1 MAPDGERTSRKSSM
15 PPSSTPIYSLATT
28 KAAKP
33 ENITAVPNQNQ
44 SHRATNHAMAS
55 DAESV
60 RRKTAPSSSPTPIYS
75 LATTKAVKPGK
86 KTAMPK
92 QSPLTNLQQ
101 QQRQR
106 QQQRLQQIR
115 AIRRKRTVAFA
126 VNHERVSQPHTAC
139 VVSSEETDAALGC
152 QNSSSA
158 RSELA
163 RDTVDPKHNRTN
175 PVTDSGNSTVSRDP
189 IPPRASPATRD
200 SRCTF
205 QQKSTDFGEDSHVKD
220 MEGIVQKEQPPPM
233 TTDLPTNANDERQNL
248 VFADL
253 KQLDRERSLDT
264 HEKNPKQSKN
274 GLNRL
279 VVDVRCAEAA
289 ASAASKS
296 ISVTTS
302 SSGDELRSIPVP
314 VTPIY
319 LSHETDVATA
329 NSRSKGRR
337 AGRPSKKQRSC
348 PHPDQDAS
356 AFAAKLS
363 SKPKLKRVRYDMECV
378 PRVEINKGVWGN
390 DNNNSNH
397 TTKKDSSAAMTI
409 IPNNEGNS
417 NDLAQTSSN
426 LLLQGSVLWIP
437 SSRQEWD
444 DCVSEMKAVCTS
456 AAFRRWSK
464 GLIKDY
470 EKSLSNVHF
479 SGNNN
484 DGHTTNTSSSSP
496 HSSTTMKSF
505 QPPLSQAFIKDRV
518 QIDDP
523 LRGYQIRH
531 AKGGWL
537 QGFLVWTNFTVWTQD
552 FQWDSNH
559 PSSGLLHQ
567 DINPDG
573 HSFAEDDGTLSR
585 ELQAL
590 PRGEQDPLDGGI
602 VMKQVAEISLLGGL
616 GCGELL
622 LRKAIEDIRK
632 SKSNDGC
639 NYKYIVLQ
647 ATEGSRTFYE
657 KMGFVR
663 VGAVC
668 RYRWAEYCT
677 NKSSSTTAS
686 GGKKP
691 NMKKLLAT
699 EVARKSSI
707 DPPPTFYGYR
717 HWTYTNESYKS
728 LDAHGGPSVMM
739 CLKLEDNN
747 EQRVHQDTVSELLQP
762 HVVHEK
768 PVIQLFG
775 NVSNPESEKVAPTR
789 KSQRRSSINRGTQQQ
804 QQEEREIGNVSHH
817 PLVGAPQSGGPTAAN
832 AITRRTSNRSK
843 RGRNASL
850 ADSGYVLY
858 GVEGGR
864 NSSKEKTSNATNS
877 KTSAKRQRRS
887 SKMKHNVTRES
898 MKTTNE
904 TINDA
909 VVVPSS
915 SSESDLDNS
924 TSQNGKSSTIV
935 KLKGVSAIGQASSVD
950 STTNP
955 SLSLKDS
962 TEANISEKT
971 SVAETSPGC
980 DANSDKIITI
990 CIEKNTEIANGNA
1003 TPVTGNESS
1012 LKSLA
1017 VPSASN
1023 ISTKHTEDKK
1033 SEYPPSR
1040 IPTAQKADTE
1050 KVDSASKVDES
1061 SIEEERVASDKQ
1073 TIEIT
1078 AESQG
1083 RVENNQQQL
1092 TLNAAVP
1099 IRTPEKKVVP
1109 DIVCKNEEQIEN
1121 SSIRLPPID
1130 PLPSKD
1136 GRKTTSGKIYD
1147 SIEEVKTNK
1156 SPSSSVT
1163 RDAVQQLG
1171 TRNCHRTTII
1181 PRKRSRRPVMKVN
1194 SSKLFKQKLDEN
1206 SKTTGFF
1213 YNKVVIRRD
1222 VQNVLDNRLN
1232 KRRRVDDD
1240 PKKGRIRWRYN
1251 GGLMMDHR
1259 YEFCYYFV
1267 LHFDEF
1273 KKSLTIVPM
1282 LKDGVFERSTGSKN
1296 KGIHSTV
1303 REESVLDE
1311 RLLGR
1316 PRYQCNILE
1325 TDKNWIRDVPL
1336 EEYAI
1341 VPEAVAVFD
1350 TPLVAQEAWDIGD
1363 GGFAPHV

>member
-1 MAPDGERTSRKSSM
+1 
-15 PPSSTPIYSLATT
+15 
-28 KAAKP
+28 
-33 ENITAVPNQNQ
+33 
-44 SHRATNHAMAS
+44 
-55 DAESV
+55 
-60 RRKTAPSSSPTPIYS
+60 
-75 LATTKAVKPGK
+75 
-86 KTAMPK
+86 
-92 QSPLTNLQQ
+92 
-101 QQRQR
+101 
-106 QQQRLQQIR
+106 
-115 AIRRKRTVAFA
+115 
-126 VNHERVSQPHTAC
+126 
-139 VVSSEETDAALGC
+139 
-152 QNSSSA
+152 
-158 RSELA
+158 
-163 RDTVDPKHNRTN
+163 
-175 PVTDSGNSTVSRDP
+175 
-189 IPPRASPATRD
+189 
-200 SRCTF
+200 
-205 QQKSTDFGEDSHVKD
+205 
-220 MEGIVQKEQPPPM
+220 
-233 TTDLPTNANDERQNL
+233 
-248 VFADL
+248 
-253 KQLDRERSLDT
+253 
-264 HEKNPKQSKN
+264 
-274 GLNRL
+274 
-279 VVDVRCAEAA
+279 
-289 ASAASKS
+289 
-296 ISVTTS
+296 
-302 SSGDELRSIPVP
+302 
-314 VTPIY
+314 
-319 LSHETDVATA
+319 
-329 NSRSKGRR
+329 
-337 AGRPSKKQRSC
+337 
-348 PHPDQDAS
+348 
-356 AFAAKLS
+356 
-363 SKPKLKRVRYDMECV
+363 
-378 PRVEINKGVWGN
+378 
-390 DNNNSNH
+390 
-397 TTKKDSSAAMTI
+397 MTI
-409 IPNNEGNS
+409 IPNNESNS
-417 NDLAQTSSN
+417 NDLAQKSSN

-464 GLIKDY
+464 GVINDY
-470 EKSLSNVHF
+470 ERSVSNIHY
-479 SGNNN
+479 SSNNN

-537 QGFLVWTNFTVWTQD
+537 QGFLVWTSFTVWTQD

-567 DINPDG
+567 DIKSDG
-573 HSFAEDDGTLSR
+573 RSFAEDDGTLSR

-622 LRKAIEDIRK
+622 LCKAIEDIRK

-639 NYKYIVLQ
+639 NYKYVVLQ
-647 ATEGSRTFYE
+647 ATEGSRSFYE

-668 RYRWAEYCT
+668 RYRWAEYCS
-677 NKSSSTTAS
+677 NKSSSTTALS
-686 GGKKP
+686 GKKP
-691 NMKKLLAT
+691 NLKKLLAT

-747 EQRVHQDTVSELLQP
+747 EQHVHQDTVSELLQP
-762 HVVHEK
+762 HVVREK

-775 NVSNPESEKVAPTR
+775 NVSNPESEKVTPTR

-804 QQEEREIGNVSHH
+804 QQEEREIGNVSQHP
-817 PLVGAPQSGGPTAAN
+817 PLVGAPQSEGLTAAN
-832 AITRRTSNRSK
+832 AIMRRTSNRSK
-843 RGRNASL
+843 RGRNTSL

-864 NSSKEKTSNATNS
+864 NSSNEKTSNATNA
-877 KTSAKRQRRS
+877 TTFAKRQRRT
-887 SKMKHNVTRES
+887 SKPKHNVIRES
-898 MKTTNE
+898 MKTTKE
-904 TINDA
+904 IINDA
-909 VVVPSS
+909 VVFPSS

-924 TSQNGKSSTIV
+924 TSHNGKSSTII
-935 KLKGVSAIGQASSVD
+935 KLKGLSAIGQTSSLA

-962 TEANISEKT
+962 VENNIIEKAST
-971 SVAETSPGC
+971 TETSPGC
-980 DANSDKIITI
+980 DANSDKITTI
-990 CIEKNTEIANGNA
+990 FIEKNIENTNGNA
-1003 TPVTGNESS
+1003 SPLTSNESS

-1017 VPSASN
+1017 APSTSN
-1023 ISTKHTEDKK
+1023 ISTKYTEERK
-1033 SEYPPSR
+1033 SENPPGR
-1040 IPTAQKADTE
+1040 ITTTQKAYTE
-1050 KVDSASKVDES
+1050 KADSASEVDGS
-1061 SIEEERVASDKQ
+1061 SFEEERVASEKQ
-1073 TIEIT
+1073 CVERA

-1092 TLNAAVP
+1092 TLNAAGP
-1099 IRTPEKKVVP
+1099 TRTPFKGGP
-1109 DIVCKNEEQIEN
+1109 NIVRKNEEQIEN
-1121 SSIRLPPID
+1121 SNVCRPRID
-1130 PLPSKD
+1130 PILSKD
-1136 GRKTTSGKIYD
+1136 GRKTAIGNIHN
-1147 SIEEVKTNK
+1147 SIEVKTNK

-1163 RDAVQQLG
+1163 RDAVHQVG
-1171 TRNCHRTTII
+1171 TRNGRRTTSI

-1194 SSKLFKQKLDEN
+1194 SSKLFKQKLSEN
-1206 SKTTGFF
+1206 SKTTDSF
-1213 YNKVVIRRD
+1213 YNQIVIRRD

-1240 PKKGRIRWRYN
+1240 PKKGCIRWRYN

-1267 LHFDEF
+1267 LHFDES

-1282 LKDGVFERSTGSKN
+1282 LKDGVFERSTGSKK

-1303 REESVLDE
+1303 RDESVLDE

-1316 PRYQCNILE
+1316 PRYQCNILK

-1363 GGFAPHV
+1363 GVFAPHV